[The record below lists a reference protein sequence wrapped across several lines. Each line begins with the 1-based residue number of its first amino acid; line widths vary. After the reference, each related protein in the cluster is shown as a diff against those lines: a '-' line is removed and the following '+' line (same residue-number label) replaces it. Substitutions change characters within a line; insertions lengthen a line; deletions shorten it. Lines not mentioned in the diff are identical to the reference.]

1 MRKLVPPYPSSD
13 LLRRERMEVED
24 IVSYHDLVSAEKAA
38 LQKGDERPSGK
49 FSLGIGLATFSTVG
63 WNPVNITVQAK
74 TFLSQTMRPGRTEKL
89 ICLALLIFVAG
100 CTAIPTSLNP
110 TAIPLQ
116 YQMVASPGE
125 FPNVP
130 ACAALS
136 GVQVSDARL
145 DKTIGKRYVE
155 TNPSITAPV
164 TASSDVAEWVKA
176 GASAAAQRVG
186 ISQKIGAPVL
196 RLSVRQI
203 ITSENVARRSG
214 YEGRIVLSAELVRRG
229 GGVCW
234 QDRTEGASENYGYSG
249 ATDNYQETL
258 NHALDRAMIRLLGD
272 PGFQK
277 SICSCG
283 R

>member
-1 MRKLVPPYPSSD
+1 MTLKSKTHHSQGSVLTRALGQFLGLGFCT
-13 LLRRERMEVED
+13 LL
-24 IVSYHDLVSAEKAA
+24 
-38 LQKGDERPSGK
+38 
-49 FSLGIGLATFSTVG
+49 
-63 WNPVNITVQAK
+63 
-74 TFLSQTMRPGRTEKL
+74 
-89 ICLALLIFVAG
+89 AG

-116 YQMVASPGE
+116 YRMVASPGE
-125 FPNVP
+125 FPTLP
-130 ACAALS
+130 TCAAIS
-136 GVQVSDARL
+136 SIQVTDARL

-164 TASSDVAEWVKA
+164 TASSDVAAWVKA
-176 GASAAAQRVG
+176 GAAAAAQRAG
-186 ISQKIGAPVL
+186 INQTAGGAVL

-203 ITSENVARRSG
+203 ATSENVARRSG
-214 YEGRIVLSAELVRRG
+214 FEGRIVLSAELVRKG

-234 QDRTEGASENYGYSG
+234 QDRTEGTSENYGYSG
-249 ATDNYQETL
+249 AVDNYQETL

-283 R
+283 H